1 MSKNLLILGCLLFF
15 ACSTAFAQK
24 VVSGKVTDE
33 AGAAIPGANVLLK
46 GTSTGTVTD
55 ANGVYSI
62 SVPDDS
68 ARDGILVISF
78 IGYASR
84 EESIANRT
92 EVNVGLQPDIRT
104 LGEVVVVG
112 YGTTDAKDLTGSVVN
127 ITTKGLPQAANSS
140 INGQLQGRVA
150 GLNIGQVSAQPGGR
164 LNVNIRGQGTPLY
177 VIDGVPIFNTRAP
190 EPGINSYSNA
200 AELGFSGGVD
210 RDPLNSI
217 NPADIES
224 ITVLKDASA
233 AAIYGSAAA
242 NGVILVT
249 TKKGKADGRVTV
261 DYRGS
266 YTVQT
271 PKKYYDLLNATEF
284 MQQQVRL
291 SYDRYLY
298 TNNLAPYG
306 NAAPSSV
313 FTPRFSF
320 NDMESAGVG
329 TDWLDMMM
337 RNGSVHEQNVALSG
351 GTEATKIYTAFNLY
365 DNNAILENSDFNRYS
380 GRMNIEQKISDRIK
394 LAVNL
399 TMSQTNSNNAS
410 SGAGGQGEK
419 FNSLQAAYA
428 FSPAVGVYDDNG
440 KFTRTLN
447 TQITNPAA
455 FMTIQDKLRSS
466 RFFVNPNIEI
476 KVTKDIKLNIVGG
489 IDKQKA
495 DRKLF
500 VPVKAQNFLFPDGIA
515 QLATS
520 SVQNYSAE
528 TYATYSRVFGD
539 HDISVVAGGGYYR
552 SFDERFDAQGVGF
565 FTDALGYNN
574 IGLATNIARNFIGSF
589 RSPNLIKIS
598 QFLRANYSYK
608 SKYYL
613 TFTARND
620 GSSNFAA
627 NKKWGFFPGVSAAW
641 RIKSEDFLGSAE
653 GVSDLKLRVGYGT
666 VGNDANLNAI
676 ALYSSAG
683 GQYLIGNTYYPSVS
697 LSQLENP
704 NLSWETI
711 RSTNIAIDYSFFN
724 DRVSGALEFFRADR
738 LDILAVTQLP
748 INNAVSSLN
757 TNLGGSQRRQGI
769 DFSVMTRNLQGPLTW
784 ETSFNFSTF
793 TNRWLTRNPF
803 VQLRDYQN
811 VEDRTDVVYGWRTL
825 GIIKSDTERPSYM
838 PNARLG
844 NIIYEDVNT
853 DGVLDVND
861 VVRLGYSNPKW
872 LFGFGNKFGYRG
884 FDLDV
889 FLYGR
894 LKNYQVN
901 DLAGFYDPGRIGVPQ
916 GLNTLT
922 DIKNV
927 WSNDN
932 PNGIYP
938 GMATDAYTGANPSGT
953 HNYYYKDVN
962 FVRIR
967 NITLGYTF
975 KTNKV
980 IRTARVFFDMQN
992 VALFTNYDGFD
1003 PELAAGN
1010 TPNPYPPALSTT
1022 LGVNVTF

>member
-1 MSKNLLILGCLLFF
+1 MSKNLLILGCLLVFT
-15 ACSTAFAQK
+15 CSAAYAQK
-24 VVSGKVTDE
+24 LVTGKVTDE
-33 AGAAIPGANVLLK
+33 TGGALPGVNVLVK
-46 GTSTGTVTD
+46 GTTLGTVTD

-62 SVPDDS
+62 SLSDDL
-68 ARDGILVISF
+68 AGNGVLVISF

-84 EESIANRT
+84 EEPISNRT
-92 EVNVGLQPDIRT
+92 EINIGLQPDVRT
-104 LGEVVVVG
+104 LNEVVVVG
-112 YGTTDAKDLTGSVVN
+112 YGTTDVKDLTGSVVSLN
-127 ITTKGLPQAANSS
+127 TKGLPQAANSS
-140 INGQLQGRVA
+140 INGQLQGRIA
-150 GLNIGQVSAQPGGR
+150 GLNVGTVSSQPGGR

-190 EPGINSYSNA
+190 EPNINSYSNA
-200 AELGFSGGVD
+200 AELGFSGGID

-242 NGVILVT
+242 NGVILIT
-249 TKKGKADGRVTV
+249 TKKGKSDGRVTV

-291 SYDRYLY
+291 SYDRFLN

-306 NAAPSSV
+306 NSTANPV

-320 NDMESAGVG
+320 AEMQAAGVG
-329 TDWLDMMM
+329 TDWLGMMM
-337 RNGSVHEQNVALSG
+337 RNGRVHEENVALSG
-351 GTEATKIYTAFNLY
+351 GTDATKVYTAFNLY
-365 DNNAILENSDFNRYS
+365 DNKAVLENSDFARYS
-380 GRMNIEQKISDRIK
+380 GRMNIEQKIGKRIK

-428 FSPAVGVYDDNG
+428 FSPALGVYDENG
-440 KFTRTLN
+440 NFTRTLN

-455 FMTIQDKLRSS
+455 FLTIKDKLRST
-466 RFFVNPNIEI
+466 RFFVNPNLEI
-476 KVTKDIKLNIVGG
+476 KITDDLKLNVVGG

-500 VPVKAQNFLFPDGIA
+500 VPAKAQNFLFPTGIA

-520 SVQNYSAE
+520 GVSNYSTE
-528 TYATYSRVFGD
+528 SYLTWSKVLGD
-539 HDISVVAGGGYYR
+539 HDVSVVAGGGYYK

-565 FTDALGYNN
+565 FTDALGYDN
-574 IGLATNIARNFIGSF
+574 IGLATNIARNFIGSN
-589 RSPNLIKIS
+589 RSPDLIKLS
-598 QFLRANYSYK
+598 QFFRANYSYK

-627 NKKWGFFPGVSAAW
+627 NKKWGFFPGISGAW
-641 RIKSEDFLGSAE
+641 RIKSEDFLAGND
-653 GVSDLKLRVGYGT
+653 VISDLKLRAGFGT

-704 NLSWETI
+704 DLSWETVRTI
-711 RSTNIAIDYSFFN
+711 NIGVDFALFK
-724 DRVSGALEFFRADR
+724 DRVAGSLELFRADR

-748 INNAVSSLN
+748 INNAVSSFN

-769 DFSVMTRNLQGPLTW
+769 DFSVTTKNLQGALSW
-784 ETSFNFSTF
+784 ETSFNVSTYA
-793 TNRWLTRNPF
+793 NRWLTRNPF
-803 VQLRDYQN
+803 VPLQPY
-811 VEDRTDVVYGWRTL
+811 ESTTDRTDVVYGWRTL
-825 GIIKSDTERPSYM
+825 GIIKSNSERPSYM

-844 NIIYEDVNT
+844 NIIYEDVNG
-853 DGVLDVND
+853 DGVLDVKD
-861 VVRLGYSNPKW
+861 VVRLGYANPKW

-884 FDLDV
+884 LDLDV
-889 FLYGR
+889 FIYGR
-894 LKNYQVN
+894 LQNYQLN

-916 GLNTLT
+916 GLNTLV

-932 PNGIYP
+932 PEGIYP
-938 GMATDAYTGANPSGT
+938 GVAADAYTGSNPSG
-953 HNYYYKDVN
+953 NNN
-962 FVRIR
+962 FYRKSTSFARIR

-975 KTNKV
+975 AANKY
-980 IRTARVFFDMQN
+980 IRLARIFFDVQN
-992 VALFTNYDGFD
+992 AALFTNYAGFD
-1003 PELAAGN
+1003 PELAANN
-1010 TPNPYPPALSTT
+1010 TPNPYPPAISTT
-1022 LGVNVTF
+1022 LGVNLTF